1 VSFRELR
8 DVIRVYV
15 EVYGRLPD
23 ALLLVQLEL
32 PSQSQRNSTVPT
44 AESRDVQDPTLPL

>member
-1 VSFRELR
+1 MSFRELR
-8 DVIRVYV
+8 DVIRAYV

-32 PSQSQRNSTVPT
+32 LGQSQKNSTVRT
-44 AESRDVQDPTLPL
+44 AESRDP